1 MFTDRNWHIDSMWGV
16 HRHFRRT
23 QLLVFHKKMT
33 DVSRLFWIHS
43 LCDCIMCRSS
53 VAFAVVGAAKWT
65 SRIRAQGRSSDTQA
79 KVIFHLPFL
88 LFSFLFIFCTLCT
101 NFRVALP
108 PYLHLATSEMWCWSG
123 GRGIL
128 KKKTLC
134 VNSIV
139 YCYNGAQRYEQFLHV
154 GRLYRALILL
164 GLALSSDCLCVWSS
178 WCYILIFFAY
188 ILLFTF

>member
-1 MFTDRNWHIDSMWGV
+1 MLECNLFRLVFTHVNVVLLKTLDSISASCCLVTFENITMFTDRNWHIDSMWGV
-16 HRHFRRT
+16 HRHLRRT

-43 LCDCIMCRSS
+43 LCDCIVCRSS

-139 YCYNGAQRYEQFLHV
+139 YYYNGAQRYEQFL
-154 GRLYRALILL
+154 
-164 GLALSSDCLCVWSS
+164 
-178 WCYILIFFAY
+178 
-188 ILLFTF
+188 